1 MQKGSS
7 NSKDTMRVYYFTSA
21 EYAISNLA
29 LKRIKVSRYQDLNDP
44 FELLAADLSD
54 KTVRRQLRK
63 IKKKIENEQGIIC
76 FSTAWNNPL
85 LWGHYADKH
94 RGIALGFDI
103 SKSLLQKVEYEK
115 DLSKITLEKCS
126 DENYI
131 KELSLTKF
139 EHWSYEDEYRLH
151 INLNLESE
159 DSGLYFKLFSK
170 DLNLREVILG
180 VKCTVPISSMRIFF
194 EEKNEKV
201 KVIKSRIAYKDF
213 KIVENRLATRSK

>member
-7 NSKDTMRVYYFTSA
+7 NLKDTMRVYYLTSA

-63 IKKKIENEQGIIC
+63 IKKKIADEQGIIC
-76 FSTAWNNPL
+76 FSTTWNNPL

-103 SKSLLQKVEYEK
+103 PKSMLQKVEYEK

-126 DENYI
+126 DESYI

-151 INLNLESE
+151 INLENE
-159 DSGLYFKLFSK
+159 DSGLYFKHFSNEI
-170 DLNLREVILG
+170 DLKEVILG
-180 VKCTVPISSMRIFF
+180 VKCTVPISSMRKFF
-194 EEKNEKV
+194 EEKNEEV

-213 KIVENRLATRSK
+213 KIVENRLATRK